1 MGSSSSLAVFARAA
15 NGQELEAADGAE
27 DADAQASG
35 YHQMSDYLDLLHQ
48 RKRAKVSLRDP
59 GRSVAIVTTAS
70 LPWMTGTAVNP
81 LLRAAY
87 LANNEDR
94 QVTLLLPW
102 LSKPDQERVFPNS
115 VTFESPADQ
124 EAFVRE
130 WAQKRTGLACS
141 FKVRFYPGRYA
152 PEKGSILPVGD
163 ITQYIPDA
171 EADVAVLE
179 EPEHLNWFHHG
190 RRWTDK
196 FQHVVGVMH
205 TNYLDYARR
214 EERGHIKEALLRH
227 INAWVCRIYCH
238 KVIKLSDAVQ
248 PLPREETM
256 FVHGVSPNFL
266 RVGEAKAAAAAEGQ
280 RVWGK
285 GAYFLGKVLWA
296 KGYTELLQRLQ
307 EHSSA
312 TGDNVPV
319 DVFGTG
325 PDLPEVQ
332 HAACSSS
339 LNLKFNGPR
348 DHADSTLQVGAVQT

>member
-1 MGSSSSLAVFARAA
+1 
-15 NGQELEAADGAE
+15 
-27 DADAQASG
+27 
-35 YHQMSDYLDLLHQ
+35 
-48 RKRAKVSLRDP
+48 
-59 GRSVAIVTTAS
+59 
-70 LPWMTGTAVNP
+70 
-81 LLRAAY
+81 
-87 LANNEDR
+87 
-94 QVTLLLPW
+94 
-102 LSKPDQERVFPNS
+102 
-115 VTFESPADQ
+115 
-124 EAFVRE
+124 
-130 WAQKRTGLACS
+130 
-141 FKVRFYPGRYA
+141 
-152 PEKGSILPVGD
+152 
-163 ITQYIPDA
+163 
-171 EADVAVLE
+171 
-179 EPEHLNWFHHG
+179 
-190 RRWTDK
+190 
-196 FQHVVGVMH
+196 
-205 TNYLDYARR
+205 
-214 EERGHIKEALLRH
+214 
-227 INAWVCRIYCH
+227 
-238 KVIKLSDAVQ
+238 
-248 PLPREETM
+248 M